1 MNFRFVFFL
10 LIFFV
15 TNVVNARVDFTVG
28 TSVDYLTHSQ
38 KQNDSFT
45 DDLYGSPSTS
55 FSKTKKKQALQG
67 GVFLGTRFFIQNWFI
82 GPEFT
87 LFYSEIRTETPQQNL
102 PQNLANL
109 PQTTVSSKTFYK
121 SRWGATLRFGYNFS
135 GWLPYGI
142 FGVQAYTI
150 SHEMNFVMPNLDAAG
165 HSIIETENRKLSF
178 KKTAFIWGAGIE
190 KEVSPH
196 MLLGVECKVMSL
208 PQKSLDTQK
217 FSYTYDPFGHVG
229 LTPSSNSIKSSL
241 KSQIVTVGLR
251 FSYVI

>member
-1 MNFRFVFFL
+1 L

-15 TNVVNARVDFTVG
+15 TNAVSARVDFTVG
-28 TSVDYLTHSQ
+28 TSVDCLAHIQ

-45 DDLYGSPSTS
+45 DDSNGSPSTS

-102 PQNLANL
+102 PEPLPGIALA
-109 PQTTVSSKTFYK
+109 QTTVSSKTFYK

-142 FGVQAYTI
+142 WGVQAYTI
-150 SHEMNFVMPNLDAAG
+150 SHEMNFVMPNINAEGLAVT
-165 HSIIETENRKLSF
+165 ETANRKLSF
-178 KKTAFIWGAGIE
+178 KKTAFVWGAGIE
-190 KEVSPH
+190 K
-196 MLLGVECKVMSL
+196 
-208 PQKSLDTQK
+208 
-217 FSYTYDPFGHVG
+217 
-229 LTPSSNSIKSSL
+229 
-241 KSQIVTVGLR
+241 
-251 FSYVI
+251 